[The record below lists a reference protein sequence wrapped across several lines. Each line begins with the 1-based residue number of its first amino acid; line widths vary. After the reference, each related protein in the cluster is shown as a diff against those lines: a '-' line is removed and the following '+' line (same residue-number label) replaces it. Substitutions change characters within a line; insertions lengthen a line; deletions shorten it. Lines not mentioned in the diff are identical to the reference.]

1 MWLPGLWVNADFYQ
15 MTNLF
20 RGKHAAG
27 DALAED
33 GSLPRNPAMA
43 VVISKLDAGT
53 RHNVS

>member
-1 MWLPGLWVNADFYQ
+1 MNADFYQ